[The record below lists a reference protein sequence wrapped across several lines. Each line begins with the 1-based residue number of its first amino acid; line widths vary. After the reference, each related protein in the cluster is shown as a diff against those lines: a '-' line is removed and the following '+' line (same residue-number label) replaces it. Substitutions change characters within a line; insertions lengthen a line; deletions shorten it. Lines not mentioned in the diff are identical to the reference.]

1 MSRLNRTFALAAVAV
16 TVLGLSLSALLTGAF
31 GTAAAVAASSHVTTA
46 AAAPE
51 TASAAF
57 GCRSSVVR
65 ATLAGTVLAEPTVA
79 NNATTPCNNAS
90 TLVQSASLL
99 GNSPLNIGTVG
110 PAGAYT
116 YESGSLDGGTPG
128 VTAVAEVNALSLS
141 FGGYTLSVAGPIEAQ
156 AALECVGTTLS
167 PSYTSNLDAL
177 TITGPGLPA
186 GGQTI
191 ELGSAVNQI
200 VSGLPAA
207 LSALISIKANNLVQG
222 TNSYT
227 AQLLNISLLNVGS
240 TPAVNLVV
248 GEASVSY
255 ADPAVCNA
263 NVTPGT
269 TPGTTT
275 TITEPSGTVPTAF
288 EECTPTSVLD
298 SSTGTCVVYD
308 NGVAIFV
315 SQPFEG
321 PTGGT
326 VITLTAA
333 KAKYHSPCLSG
344 AGPGWVL
351 IVSAVNAV
359 AKGTPLG
366 DRIIGLGSGEK
377 IRGLAGNDC
386 IDAQA
391 AKATISD
398 GNGTDRI
405 YVSTGVNRVVAG
417 NGNNVIHGGKGKN
430 WITDGTGDDYI
441 YGGTLANRIDAY
453 GNEKHIFGGPANDRI
468 WTNSMRAFVSCGGG
482 TKDILFARK
491 GVASYGK
498 THGCEKVALLK

>member
-1 MSRLNRTFALAAVAV
+1 MSRLNRTWALTAVAIA
-16 TVLGLSLSALLTGAF
+16 VLGLSLSAVLVGAF
-31 GTAAAVAASSHVTTA
+31 GTAAAVASAPHATTA
-46 AAAPE
+46 TVPE

-57 GCRSSVVR
+57 GCRSSVLR
-65 ATLAGTVLAEPTVA
+65 ATLAGTTLAEPAVA
-79 NNATTPCNNAS
+79 NSATTPCNNAS
-90 TLVQSASLL
+90 TLVQSAALL

-128 VTAVAEVNALSLS
+128 VTAIAEVNALSLNV
-141 FGGYTLSVAGPIEAQ
+141 GGYTLSVAGPIEAQ
-156 AALECVGTTLS
+156 AAVECVGTTLT

-177 TITGPGLPA
+177 TVTGPGLPA
-186 GGQTI
+186 AGETI

-227 AQLLNISLLNVGS
+227 AQLLNVSLLTVGS
-240 TPAVNLVV
+240 TPTVNLVV

-255 ADPAVCNA
+255 ADPNVCNA

-269 TPGTTT
+269 TPGTVT
-275 TITEPSGTVPTAF
+275 TITAPTGTVPTAF
-288 EECTPTSVLD
+288 EDCTPTSVLD
-298 SSTGTCVVYD
+298 SSTGDCVVYD

-315 SQPFEG
+315 SKPFQG
-321 PTGGT
+321 PQGGT
-326 VITLTAA
+326 VQTLSYARA
-333 KAKYHSPCLSG
+333 HYHSSCLSG

-351 IVSAVNAV
+351 IVTSVNGT
-359 AKGTPLG
+359 AKGTPLS
-366 DRIIGLGSGEK
+366 DRIIGLGSGEH
-377 IRGLAGNDC
+377 IYGLAGDDC
-386 IDAQA
+386 IDAQG
-391 AKATISD
+391 AKATVSD

-405 YVSTGVNRVVAG
+405 YVTKGVNRVVAG
-417 NGNNVIHGGKGKN
+417 NGNNVIHGGSGKD
-430 WITDGTGDDYI
+430 WITDGTGNDYI
-441 YGGTLANRIDAY
+441 YGGKGANRIDAY
-453 GNEKHIFGGPANDRI
+453 GNEKHIFGGPSNDRI
-468 WTNSMRAFVSCGGG
+468 WTNSMRAFISCGGG

-491 GVASYGK
+491 GVAGYGK